1 MAQTFTVNEN
11 SMPGT
16 TGGNPALVADRITF
30 DYTARINQTGTI
42 ALGNAPFTES
52 GFFNKNTFLLNGAVA
67 PSLLNFPAG
76 GVGGLGAGQGY
87 ALYGIF
93 NISGTA
99 SPTPTG
105 DIVATFNTMTLTL
118 FADPNQN
125 TQLGFGPPAA
135 NGLNL
140 TAQVTGGGGDDF
152 ALLTETLVQGRAN
165 LRGALNNGDFAADL
179 TVTPTAAGSAFFTS
193 PNPFYSIEDFAGNTT
208 DLTPPGTIAGPFTS
222 TATGAGTETFT
233 ASVPE
238 PVSLALL
245 GSGLLGM
252 GLLSRRRRVK

>member
-1 MAQTFTVNEN
+1 VFTVNEN
-11 SMPGT
+11 SLPGT
-16 TGGNPALVADRITF
+16 TGGNSALVADRITF

-42 ALGNAPFTES
+42 ANGNAPFTES

-67 PSLLNFPAG
+67 ESLLNFPPG
-76 GVGGLGAGQGY
+76 GVGGVGARQGY

-125 TQLGFGPPAA
+125 TNLGFGPPTA

-140 TAQVTGGGGDDF
+140 TAQVTSGGGDDF
-152 ALLTETLVQGRAN
+152 ALLTQTLVDGRAN
-165 LRGALNNGDFAADL
+165 LRGALNNGDYKAIL
-179 TVTPTAAGSAFFTS
+179 NVTTTPEGAAFFTS
-193 PNPFYSIEDFAGNTT
+193 PIPFYQFETFAGNTT
-208 DLTPPGTIAGPFTS
+208 DLTPPGTITGPFTS

-233 ASVPE
+233 ATEVPE

-245 GSGLLGM
+245 GSGLVGM
-252 GLLSRRRRVK
+252 GLLMTRRRRVK